1 MSAMA
6 NSNQNEF
13 QFFLSLRIYVS
24 CSSKMKS
31 KQIGIRMSTEAYKIC
46 NWQLPSLHYFPTSN
60 AKDKKDS
67 DNKWF

>member
-46 NWQLPSLHYFPTSN
+46 NFALFPTTE
-60 AKDKKDS
+60 KIKIMPKL
-67 DNKWF
+67 F